1 MPDGPAILLVED
13 HAESRKGLA
22 HALER
27 SGYAVQQAATG
38 KAALS
43 LARRAQFQ
51 ASIVDLRL
59 PDMDG
64 LSVLAALLQH
74 QPGLPVIVVTGY
86 ASVDAAVQAMK
97 RGATDFLTK
106 PLRLDD
112 LLRLLQRAIDRAVS
126 DGTVSPPASA
136 LTEEMERLGI
146 LGGSALMRD
155 FFKRVKR
162 LAPHYR
168 TVLIQGESGTGK
180 ELIARALHTLG
191 PGPGRP
197 FIAVN
202 CATLSETLL
211 ESELFGHERG
221 AFTSADT
228 AKAGMM
234 ELAHTGSL
242 FLDEVNEMGLACQAK
257 LLRALERREFRR
269 LGGTRKIKVDLRVI
283 GASNAKLEEWVTTKR
298 FREDLYYRL
307 KVVSIT
313 VPPLRDRQDAIPN
326 LAQRFLDDVARS
338 AGLPPCRLSSGALQQ
353 LTRYAWP
360 GNVRELKNAMESLA
374 LLSSGSTVGVD
385 DLPPNVRG
393 ARSVAVEIPVGTPL
407 HEAERRIIAR
417 TLDSYSTVKQAARVL
432 GIGLRTLHTK
442 IRQYG
447 LRQSAETAQA
457 PGRRR
462 SQVPKRH

>member
-1 MPDGPAILLVED
+1 MPEGPSVLLVED

-22 HALER
+22 LALER
-27 SGYAVQQAATG
+27 SGYAVHQVATG
-38 KAALS
+38 KAALAA
-43 LARRAQFQ
+43 ARRRQFQ
-51 ASIVDLRL
+51 AAIVDLRL

-64 LSVLAALLQH
+64 LSVLAALLAH

-86 ASVDAAVQAMK
+86 ASVDSAVEAMK

-106 PLRLDD
+106 PVRLDD
-112 LLRLLQRAIDRAVS
+112 LLRLLQRAIDRAMS
-126 DGTVSPPASA
+126 RGAVSPPASA
-136 LTEEMERLGI
+136 LAEEMESLGI
-146 LGGSALMRD
+146 LGGSTLMRD

-180 ELIARALHTLG
+180 ELVARALHTLG

-221 AFTSADT
+221 AFTSADS

-234 ELAHTGSL
+234 ETAHTGSL

-283 GASNAKLEEWVTTKR
+283 GASNAKLEEWVAAKR

-313 VPPLRDRQDAIPN
+313 VPPLRDRQEAIPQ
-326 LAQRFLDDVARS
+326 LAQRFLDDVALTT
-338 AGLPPCRLSSGALQQ
+338 GLPSRRLTSSALQQ

-374 LLSSGSTVGVD
+374 LMSSGPTIDVD
-385 DLPPNVRG
+385 DLPANLRG
-393 ARSVAVEIPVGTPL
+393 ASDAAIEIPIGTPL

-417 TLDSYSTVKQAARVL
+417 TVENCSTVKEAARVL

-447 LRQSAETAQA
+447 LRRSAGSARLRKRQSA
-457 PGRRR
+457 
-462 SQVPKRH
+462 

>member
-1 MPDGPAILLVED
+1 MSEHPSVLLVED
-13 HAESRKGLA
+13 HTESRKGLT

-27 SGYAVQQAATG
+27 SGHVVHQAATG
-38 KAALS
+38 KAALAI
-43 LARRAQFQ
+43 ARRTQLHA
-51 ASIVDLRL
+51 AIVDLRL

-64 LSVLAALLQH
+64 LSVLASLLER

-97 RGATDFLTK
+97 HGATDFLTK

-112 LLRLLQRAIDRAVS
+112 LLRLLDRAIDRALSSGGVA
-126 DGTVSPPASA
+126 PPASA
-136 LTEEMERLGI
+136 LAAEMERLGI
-146 LGGSALMRD
+146 LGGSTLMRE
-155 FFKRVKR
+155 FFLRVKH

-180 ELIARALHTLG
+180 ELVARALHTLG

-202 CATLSETLL
+202 CATLSETLI
-211 ESELFGHERG
+211 ESELFGHEKG

-228 AKAGMM
+228 VKAGMM
-234 ELAHTGSL
+234 ETADTGTL

-283 GASNAKLEEWVTTKR
+283 GASNAKLDEWVAAKR
-298 FREDLYYRL
+298 FREDLFYRL
-307 KVVSIT
+307 KVVSVT
-313 VPPLRDRQDAIPN
+313 VPPLRERQEAIPQ
-326 LAQRFLDDVARS
+326 LAQRFLDDVGRG
-338 AGLPPCRLSSGALQQ
+338 AGLPPRRLTSAALQQ

-360 GNVRELKNAMESLA
+360 GNVRELKNVMESLA
-374 LLSSGSTVGVD
+374 LLTSGDAIDVD
-385 DLPPNVRG
+385 DLPANVRG
-393 ARSVAVEIPVGTPL
+393 ASDVAIELPVGTSL
-407 HEAERRIIAR
+407 REAERRIIAR
-417 TLDSYSTVKQAARVL
+417 TLESYPTLRDAARVL

-442 IRQYG
+442 THLYG
-447 LRQSAETAQA
+447 LRRSAETA
-457 PGRRR
+457 PRRR
-462 SQVPKRH
+462 RPPR